1 MGNEKVVKRWLTVQY
16 QTARSLARVES
27 ELVGATNRSQP
38 NEGALRARGWRHRW
52 GAYRQGMVEAG
63 GDAIGVSESI
73 LGNNR
78 LLPLSDQ
85 RQRGVL
91 GWNLQHEP
99 HPGCFV

>member
-16 QTARSLARVES
+16 QTARSLARVGS

-38 NEGALRARGWRHRW
+38 NEGALRARGWRHWW
-52 GAYRQGMVEAG
+52 GRIDKAWSRLEEMQL
-63 GDAIGVSESI
+63 GVSESI

-91 GWNLQHEP
+91 GWNLQNEP